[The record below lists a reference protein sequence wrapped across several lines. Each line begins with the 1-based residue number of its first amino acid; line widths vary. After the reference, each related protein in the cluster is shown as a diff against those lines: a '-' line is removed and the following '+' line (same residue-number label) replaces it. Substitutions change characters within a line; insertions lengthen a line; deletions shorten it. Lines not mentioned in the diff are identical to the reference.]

1 MLQNIKNNHTRRID
15 AKLYNGKYY
24 DFMLYKG
31 EYVKQSL
38 DDINNMAIAD
48 FSTFDIASGILY
60 STVTW
65 TGATNEG
72 VDMEDI
78 GLTGMDNGLI
88 KFNKYSISNKQFLDL
103 FLNSNYHID
112 SGDTRFFM
120 TPVTGNTLEY
130 KYPMYLV
137 NSAEGKYLALHGG
150 FYQGFFKLEGFDYQ
164 VLPHNYNKEY
174 LFHFELR
181 PRTDY
186 EVERGT
192 VNETHSGNTG
202 IFFFMGARA
211 ENKFWPLYKE
221 SSATTALRKVNA
233 QTEGYFDGCGAS
245 ADTYNI
251 FYRNVNYDGDW
262 LLDETEDPCPKREE
276 PTFPTYF
283 MVGDGYFAIDE
294 NDDCKCVD
302 DAVRPQEEVVIK
314 PKSGCGRTMWS
325 DHLYTYDYN
334 PNGFCGC
341 SYRPDEEEPP
351 CPQREDSDKCC
362 GEYFQDIYYD
372 DECEGRD
379 FSKAIEDD
387 YSIKDSKIDTNLAHY
402 TDSDGNPLSSRG
414 NYEIVTDNKFLLF
427 DKTEDGF
434 TTDTWVEGTKVRFI
448 GRQALPDVNY
458 FLLFDKTPTGYTT
471 HTIDQYYEENQ
482 KEYNLYKD
490 IRNNVF
496 ALRVT
501 EDGAIGYRY
510 GVLNC
515 DEDNVN
521 HYEVKEEYSK
531 PGIIKFDRWNT
542 INVRF
547 AVINPAF
554 DKCDTKTRKMRMMIY
569 VNGFLV
575 FISKQLDTI
584 LLKSLDEAYQKQEA
598 VPYNMSL
605 GGGSI
610 GLMETI
616 LPDYF
621 AIPEYVLPI
630 ERDFCG
636 TFLGDIRSFKI
647 YEGFIN
653 YSAIADYL
661 S

>member
-31 EYVKQSL
+31 ECVRQSL
-38 DDINNMAIAD
+38 EDINNMAIAD

-65 TGATNEG
+65 TGATNSG

-88 KFNKYSISNKQFLDL
+88 KFDKYAISNKQFLEL
-103 FLNSNYHID
+103 FFNSNYHID

-137 NSAEGKYLALHGG
+137 NDAEGKYLALHGG

-174 LFHFELR
+174 LFHFEIR
-181 PRTDY
+181 PRSDY

-192 VNETHSGNTG
+192 INETHSGNTG
-202 IFFFMGARA
+202 IFFFMGSRA
-211 ENKFWPLYKE
+211 ENKFWPFYKE

-233 QTEGYFDGCGAS
+233 QTEGYFDGCGGS

-251 FYRNVNYDGDW
+251 FHRNVNQDGDW
-262 LLDETEDPCPKREE
+262 LLDETEEPCPKREE
-276 PTFPTYF
+276 PVLPTYF
-283 MVGDGYFAIDE
+283 VVGDGYFMTDGTECADNSIG
-294 NDDCKCVD
+294 
-302 DAVRPQEEVVIK
+302 PQEEEVVIK
-314 PKSGCGRTMWS
+314 PKSSCGREMWS
-325 DHLYTYDYN
+325 DHLYTYDFN
-334 PNGFCGC
+334 PNGYCGC
-341 SYRPDEEEPP
+341 SPSKDEEEKP
-351 CPQREDSDKCC
+351 CPQREDSEKCC

-372 DECEGRD
+372 DGCEGREFD
-379 FSKAIEDD
+379 KAIEDE
-387 YSIKDSKIDTNLAHY
+387 YVEKDVKIDTDLSHY
-402 TDSDGNPLSSRG
+402 TDSDGHSFAENG
-414 NYEIVTDNKFLLF
+414 FYEFETDNKFLTF
-427 DKTEDGF
+427 NKTETGF
-434 TTDTWVEGTKVRFI
+434 TTDTWVDGMKIRFEGRKPW
-448 GRQALPDVNY
+448 PDINY
-458 FLLFDKTPTGYTT
+458 FLLFNKTETGLTT
-471 HTIDQYYEENQ
+471 HTIDEYKETFQ
-482 KEYNLYKD
+482 KEYNIYKD

-515 DEDNVN
+515 DEDNEN

-531 PGIIKFDRWNT
+531 PGIIKFDKWNS
-542 INVRF
+542 INLRF

-554 DKCDTKTRKMRMMIY
+554 DKCDGKPRKMRMMIY

-575 FISKQLDTI
+575 FISKEIDTI
-584 LLKSLDEAYQKQEA
+584 LLKALDEVYQKQEA

-616 LPDYF
+616 LPDYY
-621 AIPEYVLPI
+621 AIPEYILPI

-636 TFLGDIRSFKI
+636 SFLGDIRSFKI

-653 YSAIADYL
+653 YSAIANYL